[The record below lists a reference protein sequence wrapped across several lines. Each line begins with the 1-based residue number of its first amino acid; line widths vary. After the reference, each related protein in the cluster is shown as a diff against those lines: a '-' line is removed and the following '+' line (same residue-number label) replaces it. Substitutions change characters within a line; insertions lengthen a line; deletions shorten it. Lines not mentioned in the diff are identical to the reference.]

1 MNEIKLRIFSSIRGE
16 VTASVK
22 RIVMTMEV
30 KQKLPTNE
38 SHPKLTGKAKSFQ
51 NTFVFINHLIN
62 ISGIS
67 IE

>member
-1 MNEIKLRIFSSIRGE
+1 MTSKKTFSSIRGE

-38 SHPKLTGKAKSFQ
+38 SHPKLTGKVKNFQ
-51 NTFVFINHLIN
+51 NTFVVIYIQLN
-62 ISGIS
+62 
-67 IE
+67 